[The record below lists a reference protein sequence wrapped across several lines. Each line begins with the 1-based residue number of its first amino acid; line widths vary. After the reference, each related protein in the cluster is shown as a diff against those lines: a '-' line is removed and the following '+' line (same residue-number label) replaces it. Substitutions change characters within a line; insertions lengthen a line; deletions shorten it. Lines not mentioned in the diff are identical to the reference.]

1 MPFRIV
7 RNDITRVRADA
18 VVNTANPEP
27 DYGRG
32 TDYAIYRAAGAA
44 ELLEARRR
52 IGFIEPGEAAV
63 TPAFAL
69 HADFIIH
76 TVGPVWAGGTD
87 GEAEILSSCYRKSLL
102 LAEQLGCRSVAFP
115 LISAGVYGFPKDL
128 ALKIATEEIG
138 AFLEVHDLEVI
149 LAVFNKEV
157 FELSSALTGDVQQYI
172 TDHYVEERV
181 EEEYRDYGI
190 DYHEASYAAYSSAPA
205 PADGAG
211 PAFGAAP
218 SSGAAR
224 PDSAAPPL
232 EKRRRSGLFGHFGRT
247 EKAKKA
253 EAPAGVLEEAPMPSA
268 PAYSM
273 PTAPEPAG
281 SPPPAPHA
289 MNTAASPMIGSLPE
303 IMERLGE
310 SFQERLLHLIDDRG
324 MTDTEVYKRAN
335 IDRKLFSKIR
345 CNPAYNPTKRTAVA
359 LAVALRLN
367 LDETV
372 DLLSRAGIALSPSS
386 PFDLIVEY
394 CIMNRIYDIYEI
406 NLLLF
411 RYDQPILGS

>member
-27 DYGRG
+27 EYGRG

-181 EEEYRDYGI
+181 EEEYRDYG
-190 DYHEASYAAYSSAPA
+190 
-205 PADGAG
+205 
-211 PAFGAAP
+211 AAP

-247 EKAKKA
+247 EKVKKA

-268 PAYSM
+268 PAS
-273 PTAPEPAG
+273 AG
-281 SPPPAPHA
+281 SAPPAPHS
-289 MNTAASPMIGSLPE
+289 MNAAASPMIGSLPE

-345 CNPAYNPTKRTAVA
+345 CNPDYNPTKKTAVA

-372 DLLSRAGIALSPSS
+372 DLLSRAGLALSPSS

-411 RYDQPILGS
+411 QYDQPILGS

>member
-27 DYGRG
+27 EYGRG

-205 PADGAG
+205 P
-211 PAFGAAP
+211 
-218 SSGAAR
+218 SG
-224 PDSAAPPL
+224 SAAPPL

-268 PAYSM
+268 PA
-273 PTAPEPAG
+273 
-281 SPPPAPHA
+281 APHS

-411 RYDQPILGS
+411 QYDQPILGS

>member
-181 EEEYRDYGI
+181 EEEYRDY
-190 DYHEASYAAYSSAPA
+190 
-205 PADGAG
+205 
-211 PAFGAAP
+211 GAAP

>member
-27 DYGRG
+27 EYGRG

-138 AFLEVHDLEVI
+138 AFLEAHDLEVI

-181 EEEYRDYGI
+181 EEEYRDYG
-190 DYHEASYAAYSSAPA
+190 AVPPA
-205 PADGAG
+205 
-211 PAFGAAP
+211 
-218 SSGAAR
+218 GAAR
-224 PDSAAPPL
+224 ASSAAPPL
-232 EKRRRSGLFGHFGRT
+232 EKRRKSGLFGHFGRPGKA
-247 EKAKKA
+247 EKAGSPA
-253 EAPAGVLEEAPMPSA
+253 AGVLEEAPMPSA

-281 SPPPAPHA
+281 SAPPAPHA

-411 RYDQPILGS
+411 QYDQPILGS